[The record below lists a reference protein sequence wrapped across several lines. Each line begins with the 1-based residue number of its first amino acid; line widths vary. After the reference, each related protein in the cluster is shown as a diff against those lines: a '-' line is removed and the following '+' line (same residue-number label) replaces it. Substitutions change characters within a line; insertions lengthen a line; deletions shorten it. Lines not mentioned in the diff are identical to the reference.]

1 MGRFLVRKDV
11 FAELIEKGYG
21 KRDLSKLQKRQ
32 ITDKNG
38 HKRTVW
44 VKGDVQE
51 NTSKQPKQQE
61 GLSDEKRVKYEEM
74 LEKVKSGPDERAL
87 FVQGE
92 FLTKQ
97 EAIEY
102 LDNLLGNNTNKTTP
116 KKNTD
121 EEKFEVAIEN
131 NKRNISE
138 ENKIDDLSEKVEF
151 SNEELDAIQDAADSI
166 NYKPGAETALFN
178 QLYTDNR
185 NMYIQLMDKNQKI
198 WASSKQAPKTFS
210 GFDLIG
216 AKLIKMGLK
225 PNKNKKN
232 KFANMSAKELVDKY
246 KRDLPLAYVETKDEL
261 LEKIE
266 STIQEQK
273 KYKERGSILYKEQ
286 IENLLNAAKEKIDDV
301 AKELKLQ

>member
-11 FAELIEKGYG
+11 FAELIKKGYG

-51 NTSKQPKQQE
+51 NTSRQPKQQE

-74 LEKVKSGPDERAL
+74 LEKVKNGPDERAL

-138 ENKIDDLSEKVEF
+138 ENKIDDLSEKVEL

-166 NYKPGAETALFN
+166 NYKPGDETALFN

-198 WASSKQAPKTFS
+198 WASSKQTPKTFS
-210 GFDLIG
+210 GFDLIV

-246 KRDLPLAYVETKDEL
+246 KRDLPLAYVETKEEL

-286 IENLLNAAKEKIDDV
+286 IENLLNAAKEKIDDI